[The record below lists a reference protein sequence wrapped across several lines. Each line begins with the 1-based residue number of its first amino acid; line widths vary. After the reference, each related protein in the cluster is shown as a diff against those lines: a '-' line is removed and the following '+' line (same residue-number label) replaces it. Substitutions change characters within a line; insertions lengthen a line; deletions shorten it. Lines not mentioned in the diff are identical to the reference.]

1 MIVGDLFEWKG
12 IYAGFLSFVYTCI
25 CILIVVEDSVI
36 KKGSWYP
43 INWFNPATFY
53 VCPMPGRGFRTSYVM
68 GFFCV
73 Q

>member
-36 KKGSWYP
+36 KKGGLTLP
-43 INWFNPATFY
+43 HFM
-53 VCPMPGRGFRTSYVM
+53 CPMPGRGFRTSYVM
-68 GFFCV
+68 VFLCV

>member
-1 MIVGDLFEWKG
+1 VIVGDLFEWKG

-36 KKGSWYP
+36 KKGGWYP

-53 VCPMPGRGFRTSYVM
+53 VQDVDFEHHMSW
-68 GFFCV
+68 FFCV
-73 Q
+73 CSDSK